1 MPRVLVC
8 GDDQLTNLRIGRV
21 LSVRNIPFDVEK
33 GQIRKDDLVR
43 YDLVVVHSS
52 CKMPHLSG
60 FVENLV
66 LSDHKPVVYL
76 ASEFAIGAIRPLL
89 DQPLFAFVDD
99 QRIDAELGIAVALL
113 LKASSALISA
123 ADRAEKAAHR
133 ADLRRMM
140 DECKKRLIDQ
150 GMTEEAAHALI
161 LRTAMDRQISKYDA
175 CARLMAQKKSEND

>member
-21 LSVRNIPFDVEK
+21 LSVRNIPFDIEK
-33 GQIRKDDLVR
+33 GQIRKDDLVH

-52 CKMPHLSG
+52 CKVPHLSG
-60 FVENLV
+60 FIENLV
-66 LSDHKPVVYL
+66 LSDRMPVVYL

-99 QRIDAELGIAVALL
+99 QRIDAELGIAAALL
-113 LKASSALISA
+113 LKTSTALKSA
-123 ADRAEKAAHR
+123 AAQAEKAVHR

-140 DECKKRLIDQ
+140 DECKKQLSDR
-150 GMTEEAAHALI
+150 GMSEADAHSLI

-175 CARLMAQKKSEND
+175 CAFLIAQKKSETD